1 MTWGWFEIAL
11 SAVAGFSTGAAL
23 HWWNIARRARRRQFV
38 TAVRLNEARRALA
51 RVVRELMDTSR
62 KLGLTNE
69 RAEELNELAAAY
81 VIISQLDDLRD
92 DPAPHTVR

>member
-1 MTWGWFEIAL
+1 
-11 SAVAGFSTGAAL
+11 
-23 HWWNIARRARRRQFV
+23 
-38 TAVRLNEARRALA
+38 
-51 RVVRELMDTSR
+51 MDTSR